1 MIDSLVLT
9 QREAQCACQHG
20 QAERVQISW
29 KSGVSWRV
37 TRGALADIHH
47 HVLKTTTEK
56 CEEG

>member
-20 QAERVQISW
+20 HAETVQISW

-37 TRGALADIHH
+37 MCGALADIHH
-47 HVLKTTTEK
+47 HVLKTTTKK